1 MELGAERSVTLGE
14 QKGQS
19 HWGGVSFCI
28 NLYKQGHWIID
39 LKC

>member
-1 MELGAERSVTLGE
+1 MCDLMELGAERSVTLG
-14 QKGQS
+14 GG
-19 HWGGVSFCI
+19 GGVSFCI